1 MPNDDATKTPD
12 RGHQLFYEIIQSASD
27 PNRQWMLIGKD
38 PFGTEYCR
46 VGFKRYGDAWQA
58 AERRK
63 SDAGE
68 CQADLQAWAAQ
79 RQEFRPSEY
88 NGDILTW
95 SERQS
100 SLLQRLTAGEEVI
113 DEIDWENVIEE
124 VRSAGRRRLA
134 ELKSLLVQELAAVL
148 KAWAWPQSSE
158 VPRWKAQALGFQS
171 EAAEIITPNMRR
183 RIDINEF
190 YFKAIRSLPQSIDG
204 EEPPMFPTECPMTIE
219 DLLGEF
225 AVEPREVAVVI
236 ADTPKSGI
244 LRGK

>member
-1 MPNDDATKTPD
+1 MPNDDATKAPN
-12 RGHQLFYEIIQSASD
+12 RGHQLSYEIVQSEFD

-38 PFGTEYCR
+38 ASGAEYCR
-46 VGFKRYGDAWQA
+46 IGFKRYGDAWHA

-63 SDAGE
+63 SDADK
-68 CQADLQAWAAQ
+68 CQADLQAWVAQ

-88 NGDILTW
+88 KVDILTW

-100 SLLQRLTAGEEVI
+100 SLLQRLTAGEEVV
-113 DEIDWENVIEE
+113 DAIDWENVIEE
-124 VRSAGRRRLA
+124 VGSAGRRRLA

-148 KAWAWPQSSE
+148 KVWAWPQSPE

-190 YFKAIRSLPQSIDG
+190 YFKAVRSLPKSIDG
-204 EEPPMFPTECPMTIE
+204 EDLPMFPTECPMTIE
-219 DLLGEF
+219 DLLG
-225 AVEPREVAVVI
+225 
-236 ADTPKSGI
+236 D
-244 LRGK
+244 

>member
-1 MPNDDATKTPD
+1 MPNDDATKTPN
-12 RGHQLFYEIIQSASD
+12 RGHQLLYEIVQSASD
-27 PNRQWMLIGKD
+27 PNRQWMLVGKD

-68 CQADLQAWAAQ
+68 RQADLQAWAAQ

-100 SLLQRLTAGEEVI
+100 SLLRRLAAGEEVF
-113 DEIDWENVIEE
+113 DAIDWENVIEE
-124 VRSAGRRRLA
+124 VGSTGRRRLV

-148 KAWAWPQSSE
+148 KAWAWPDSPE
-158 VPRWKAQALGFQS
+158 VPRWQAQALGFQS

-190 YFKAIRSLPQSIDG
+190 YFKAIRSLPKSIDG
-204 EEPPMFPTECPMTIE
+204 KEPPIFPTECPMTID
-219 DLLGEF
+219 DLLG
-225 AVEPREVAVVI
+225 
-236 ADTPKSGI
+236 D
-244 LRGK
+244 

>member
-158 VPRWKAQALGFQS
+158 VPRWKAQALGFQN

-190 YFKAIRSLPQSIDG
+190 YFKAIRSLPLSIDG
-204 EEPPMFPTECPMTIE
+204 EEPPMFPTECPMTID

-225 AVEPREVAVVI
+225 AVEPREVAVVV